1 MRNNETDLPDAGE
14 SREGLSLQQK
24 IWKGSGVFFYSVR
37 PLILYTILPALVTTL
52 GMLLPGGRTAE
63 EMISQSGNFY
73 YTLGIILT
81 FYLLHRQS
89 KKRGSSLMEEATLEY
104 RGLERK
110 KILYLVGMGF
120 GFGFFF
126 SSLITVVPFPEILM
140 QSYSSSSEA
149 VKDGTDPLLALV
161 STVLLA
167 PVVEEIIFRGY
178 MLNRLL
184 GWLDEKKSV
193 MMVSVVFA
201 LCHVSLI
208 WIVYALLMGVV
219 LAKVSIEEDN
229 IAYSIALHM
238 GFNANVLPIWII
250 NHVPE
255 LKAVLFANHG
265 LIALYGVVSCVMAV
279 WFLGKYRRET
289 KLW

>member
-1 MRNNETDLPDAGE
+1 M
-14 SREGLSLQQK
+14 
-24 IWKGSGVFFYSVR
+24 SV
-37 PLILYTILPALVTTL
+37 ITITKENF
-52 GMLLPGGRTAE
+52 TAE
-63 EMISQSGNFY
+63 VLE
-73 YTLGIILT
+73 
-81 FYLLHRQS
+81 S
-89 KKRGSSLMEEATLEY
+89 K
-104 RGLERK
+104 
-110 KILYLVGMGF
+110 
-120 GFGFFF
+120 
-126 SSLITVVPFPEILM
+126 
-140 QSYSSSSEA
+140 
-149 VKDGTDPLLALV
+149 DP
-161 STVLLA
+161 VLLDFWATWCGPCRMVA